1 MTRSIPARTCVIVPL
16 IGILVTACKTNDH
29 SVRIQDS
36 SATDVLGKTS
46 DSSPE
51 AQVTYVSGDA
61 GTCAVAFD
69 QEVVTSERSCAVS
82 SDCRLIT
89 VSDCCG
95 NTRLLGLA
103 KESTCVASASLGC
116 DPYTCPPPTGP
127 TEPETADDG
136 TTDGDGTLVI
146 ECTSG
151 ICQTSFKG
159 ESSDGGQQTISDDM
173 PICWDPVLQ
182 SYSVS
187 YSVPVKTCTTANDCT
202 LRRGFEGCGPG
213 GGPVVGLNKYAECG
227 SPPSLPCTPVLPG
240 QSQPSTPVWTTDS
253 GESTTDFGSIG
264 VRCLAGAC
272 RTYVESNADGGNT
285 GA

>member
-29 SVRIQDS
+29 SVRM
-36 SATDVLGKTS
+36 
-46 DSSPE
+46 
-51 AQVTYVSGDA
+51 GDA

-69 QEVVTSERSCAVS
+69 QEVVTPERSCAVS

-182 SYSVS
+182 SYGVS